1 MFFVNRHFKL
11 IFIIAAVI
19 IFAAS
24 VFFSDRMVQ
33 EMNIEEKKSIEIW
46 AEANKK
52 LLEEKS
58 GGNVDLILKILEN
71 NNSIPV
77 IWVGENSN
85 LLMARNVKEPEKDVV
100 QFYKKYIEKLKAK
113 NNFFVVNLEDEKQYV
128 YYDDS
133 ALIKQLQYFPYVQ
146 LGVIFIFLAVAFFA
160 LSNAQKSEQNKVW
173 VGLSKETAH
182 QLGTPISSMLA
193 WGDILHEKYPKDT
206 MVSEMGKDVAR
217 LQIIAERF
225 SKIGSTPDL
234 QPVNL
239 NQTLKNAVEY
249 IDNRSSA
256 KVKIQTHFKGE
267 KEFAAALNVP
277 LFEWVIENLCKN
289 AIDAMDGSGNIDLYV
304 KKDGRNIIID
314 LHDTGRGIERKLFR
328 RIFKPGFTTK
338 KRGWGLGLSLAKRIV
353 EQYHHGKIFV
363 KHSTPNAG
371 TTFRIILKAT

>member
-1 MFFVNRHFKL
+1 MNRHFKL

>member
-1 MFFVNRHFKL
+1 VNRHFKL